1 MTRAYYDKRPSA
13 FEAVGNGN
21 WLYRWDIQ
29 EEFIE
34 RGEEMDSVTQYS
46 CYEVTISGDPTY
58 EKCVG
63 AVIRSQYSEDE
74 ELAMINKF
82 NSYHNNIIEDDSIVD
97 EYKAYLQFVADTKS
111 QVKSVLGIGFNL

>member
-1 MTRAYYDKRPSA
+1 MTRAYYDSKPSA

-21 WLYRWDIQ
+21 YLYRWDIQ
-29 EEFIE
+29 EELIE
-34 RGEEMDSVTQYS
+34 RGEEMYSVTQYS